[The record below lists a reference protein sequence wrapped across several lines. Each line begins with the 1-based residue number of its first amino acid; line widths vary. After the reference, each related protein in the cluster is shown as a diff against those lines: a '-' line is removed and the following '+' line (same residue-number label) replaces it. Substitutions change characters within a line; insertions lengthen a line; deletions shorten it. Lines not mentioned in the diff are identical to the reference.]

1 MPLWSRNG
9 TYVSG
14 EAAGRV
20 QWVGAWIQKPPYL
33 NLNTSSVPYCVPLGK
48 FIAEGLFLPLW
59 SGGDNFKGM
68 VTQRVLM
75 WLGKSIVVKCLE
87 WCLDEVSVYKHLLIL
102 FISKSMDF
110 IKGIFQVEWPGTPR
124 WCRTQM
130 GFEVR
135 DTEDQI
141 LILILTH
148 YVTLGKLLL
157 VSKPISSLVPTLI
170 E

>member
-1 MPLWSRNG
+1 M
-9 TYVSG
+9 
-14 EAAGRV
+14 
-20 QWVGAWIQKPPYL
+20 QWVGAWIQKASIPEFEHQL
-33 NLNTSSVPYCVPLGK
+33 CPLLCPTGQ
-48 FIAEGLFLPLW
+48 FISQGLFLPLW

-68 VTQRVLM
+68 ITQRVLM

-87 WCLDEVSVYKHLLIL
+87 WCLDEVSVYKHLLLL

-110 IKGIFQVEWPGTPR
+110 TRGIFQVEWPGTPR
-124 WCRTQM
+124 WCRAQM

-135 DTEDQI
+135 DTEDRI
-141 LILILTH
+141 LIPILTH
-148 YVTLGKLLL
+148 YVTLSKLLL